1 MSKKIGEIL
10 EFPKHLDDIPEQF
23 QPWDVEIREYIDRTL
38 KKHEGGFQKVYSP
51 IINKCFGSN
60 DEPFYLG
67 SYPLMTVAQA
77 ESVLDTAVRT
87 WNLGLG
93 EWPRMSW
100 QQRITHIEK
109 FIEMM
114 KARRDTIVRILM
126 WEIGKTSKDSFK
138 EFDRTIEY
146 IQKTIIE
153 YRLLNEGTDD
163 FRLTEGLLARIPRT
177 PLGVTLCMGPFNYP
191 LNETLT
197 NIIAALIMGN
207 VVIYKPAKYGV
218 LLNAPLLECFA
229 EAFPQGVVG
238 TVFGDG
244 QTVITPLM
252 QSGKIDCFAFIG
264 LSDTADKIIKNH
276 PYPHRY
282 RMILGLEAKNPAVI
296 FPNADIDLA
305 VRECI
310 TGALSFNGQR
320 CTAIKII
327 FVQKLIADEFV
338 KKFSEAVDAL
348 PLGMPW
354 DDENLEDSDGPMQT
368 PMPESGKIKKMGEYI
383 SDAIFK
389 GAKTTNLR
397 AGMPHGSMMIP
408 AVLCQCNPSMRI
420 YHEEQ
425 FGPVVPIVPYDDFAE
440 VVQYMEQSP
449 YGQQISLFTQSKE
462 IDKLNTQL
470 ANMVCRIN
478 INMQCQRGPDI
489 LPFTGRKDS
498 AMGTLSIYDALR
510 SFSIRT
516 VIAKRK
522 E

>member
-1 MSKKIGEIL
+1 MTKTIGEIS
-10 EFPKHLDDIPEQF
+10 EFPRHLDDIPEQF
-23 QPWDVEIREYIDRTL
+23 QPWDVEITEYLDGTL

-51 IINKCFGSN
+51 IINKFVGTPA
-60 DEPFYLG
+60 EPCYLG
-67 SYPLMTVAQA
+67 NYPLMTVAQA
-77 ESVLDTAVRT
+77 ESVLQTAIKAWASGT
-87 WNLGLG
+87 G

-114 KARRDTIVRILM
+114 KSRRDAIVRILM

-163 FRLTEGLLARIPRT
+163 FRLTEGLLARVPRT
-177 PLGVTLCMGPFNYP
+177 PIGVTLCMGPFNYP

-197 NIIAALIMGN
+197 IIIPALIMGN

-264 LSDTADKIIKNH
+264 LSSTADKIVKNH
-276 PYPHRY
+276 PNPHRL

-296 FPNADIDLA
+296 FANADIDSA

-310 TGALSFNGQR
+310 TGSLSFNGQR

-354 DDENLEDSDGPMQT
+354 DDQSLEGSPMQT
-368 PMPESGKIKKMGEYI
+368 PMPEVGKIQWMGDYI
-383 SDAIFK
+383 TDAIFK
-389 GAKTTNLR
+389 GAQTTNLR
-397 AGMPHGSMMIP
+397 AGMPHHTMMIP
-408 AVLCQCNPSMRI
+408 AVLYPVNPSMKI

-425 FGPVVPIVPYDDFAE
+425 FGPVVPIVPYDDLAE
-440 VVQYMEQSP
+440 VVQYMENSP
-449 YGQQISLFTQSKE
+449 YGQQISLFTPSKE
-462 IDKLNTQL
+462 IDKLITQL

-489 LPFTGRKDS
+489 LPFTGRKNS

-516 VIAKRK
+516 VIAKR
-522 E
+522 EE

>member
-1 MSKKIGEIL
+1 MTQKIGEISN
-10 EFPKHLDDIPEQF
+10 FPRHESEIPEEMRIQYVYQTQYLDGTLQTHHGAF
-23 QPWDVEIREYIDRTL
+23 QEV
-38 KKHEGGFQKVYSP
+38 FSP
-51 IINKCFGSN
+51 IVDDRPGARFNNFR
-60 DEPFYLG
+60 LG
-67 SYPLMTVAQA
+67 KYPLMTVAQA
-77 ESVLDTAVRT
+77 ESVLNTAVHT

-109 FIEMM
+109 FAEMM
-114 KARRDTIVRILM
+114 KARRDTIVRMLM
-126 WEIGKTSKDSFK
+126 WEIGKTSKDSYK

-146 IQKTIIE
+146 IEKTIVE

-163 FRLTEGLLARIPRT
+163 FRATEGLLTRVPRT

-197 NIIAALIMGN
+197 VIIPALIMGN

-218 LLNAPLLECFA
+218 LLNTPLLECFA
-229 EAFPQGVVG
+229 EAFPPGVVG

-244 QTVITPLM
+244 QTVISPIM

-264 LSDTADKIIKNH
+264 SSKVADLIIKQH
-276 PYPHRY
+276 PKPHRL
-282 RMILGLEAKNPAVI
+282 RCILGLEAKNPAVV
-296 FPNADIDLA
+296 FANADIDLA

-327 FVQKLIADEFV
+327 FVEKLIADEFV
-338 KKFSEAVDAL
+338 QKFSEAVNAL

-354 DDENLEDSDGPMQT
+354 DDEHLKDGPIQT
-368 PMPESGKIKKMGEYI
+368 PMPEVGKIQWMGDYVT
-383 SDAIFK
+383 DAIFK
-389 GAKTTNLR
+389 GAHTTNLR
-397 AGMPHGSMMIP
+397 AGAPYDTMMIP
-408 AVLCQCNPSMRI
+408 AVLYPCNALMRI

-440 VVQYMEQSP
+440 VIQYMEESP
-449 YGQQISLFTQSKE
+449 YGQQISLFTQSQE

-478 INMQCQRGPDI
+478 VNMQCQRGPDI